1 MAHFTF
7 KYHFFM
13 EILFYNNLQ
22 ISKVKKQFD
31 KTINFL
37 KDGDFKSADVKKM
50 NQNGYYR
57 AKLDDTNRLLFSF
70 GRFNDTLYLLVLE
83 VILNH
88 EYEKSRFLNGAKIDE
103 SKLIF
108 VPNEK
113 KIEEIDVL
121 PIGYVNK
128 NNKKFHLL
136 DKILSF
142 DDIQNDIISFSTP
155 CIIIGS
161 AGSGKTALTLEKL
174 KDLSGKIL
182 YTTLSPYLSENA
194 ALLYNSFDYENSH
207 QEVSF
212 LSFYEY
218 VSTIEIPAG
227 KEVDFRAFNNWIAGY
242 KQAFKIKD
250 SNKIYEEFKGVLT
263 GSIIDKPYL
272 SLTDYM
278 SLGIKQSIFPEDERE
293 KLYTLFEKYI
303 IWLNDSNLFDSN
315 IVSYNLLEKV
325 EQDYDFVVIDEVQDI
340 TNIQLSLLLKSLK
353 NPENFLLCG
362 DSNQIVHPNFFSW
375 AQVKSLFY
383 KQDIQ
388 KGIIKVLAT
397 NYRNTPEVT
406 KIANQLLLVKNARFG
421 SIDKESSY
429 LITSNSKHEGIV
441 EFLENS
447 TAVRT
452 DLNTKTKNS
461 IKFAILVLRTEDKS
475 EAQRYFQSPLVFSI
489 QEAKGLEYE
498 NIILYDMISS
508 NESAFREI
516 ANGVSKEDI
525 TESAFNF
532 SRSKDKKDKS
542 LDEYK
547 FYINSLYVG
556 ITRAV
561 KNLYII
567 ETNKKHHLLSLL
579 DLTNFQQK
587 SALKEQL
594 STKEDWQK
602 EASKLEKQGKNEQAE
617 AIRTQ
622 ILKTEKVPWEVIDHT
637 NLAALSLLAL
647 NPESFNKK
655 SKDKLFEFSLSYS
668 DFYSII
674 RLQDLNYSAAKKLKV
689 SDITLTLIRKNIE
702 YSQDNLK
709 LVLQKTQKYGLDYRN
724 EANFTPLMSS
734 IYFGAKTCSKYLIE
748 NGAHLNI
755 VDSYGRTPI
764 QMALFT
770 KFLYP
775 TKSTLEFL
783 YPLLKNESLK
793 LKIENKLVKI
803 DNHQAEYV
811 IFNFFMSILT
821 FQIRE
826 GAINSG
832 TFHFENS
839 DVFTFFE
846 GLSNHIVPK
855 FRKKKAYISSILAK
869 NERNKEDKYN
879 KKLFLRIQNGLYILN
894 PKIEINV
901 ANSWVKLY
909 DLVNINLLYD
919 SMDTAKSHVKQNF
932 KHTFLE
938 VLSENEALKKE
949 IKN

>member
-1 MAHFTF
+1 
-7 KYHFFM
+7 
-13 EILFYNNLQ
+13 
-22 ISKVKKQFD
+22 
-31 KTINFL
+31 
-37 KDGDFKSADVKKM
+37 
-50 NQNGYYR
+50 
-57 AKLDDTNRLLFSF
+57 
-70 GRFNDTLYLLVLE
+70 LE

-383 KQDIQ
+383 KQEIQ

-498 NIILYDMISS
+498 NIIYMI
-508 NESAFREI
+508 
-516 ANGVSKEDI
+516 
-525 TESAFNF
+525 
-532 SRSKDKKDKS
+532 
-542 LDEYK
+542 
-547 FYINSLYVG
+547 
-556 ITRAV
+556 
-561 KNLYII
+561 
-567 ETNKKHHLLSLL
+567 
-579 DLTNFQQK
+579 
-587 SALKEQL
+587 
-594 STKEDWQK
+594 
-602 EASKLEKQGKNEQAE
+602 
-617 AIRTQ
+617 
-622 ILKTEKVPWEVIDHT
+622 
-637 NLAALSLLAL
+637 
-647 NPESFNKK
+647 
-655 SKDKLFEFSLSYS
+655 
-668 DFYSII
+668 
-674 RLQDLNYSAAKKLKV
+674 
-689 SDITLTLIRKNIE
+689 
-702 YSQDNLK
+702 
-709 LVLQKTQKYGLDYRN
+709 
-724 EANFTPLMSS
+724 
-734 IYFGAKTCSKYLIE
+734 
-748 NGAHLNI
+748 
-755 VDSYGRTPI
+755 
-764 QMALFT
+764 
-770 KFLYP
+770 
-775 TKSTLEFL
+775 
-783 YPLLKNESLK
+783 
-793 LKIENKLVKI
+793 
-803 DNHQAEYV
+803 
-811 IFNFFMSILT
+811 
-821 FQIRE
+821 
-826 GAINSG
+826 
-832 TFHFENS
+832 
-839 DVFTFFE
+839 
-846 GLSNHIVPK
+846 
-855 FRKKKAYISSILAK
+855 
-869 NERNKEDKYN
+869 
-879 KKLFLRIQNGLYILN
+879 
-894 PKIEINV
+894 
-901 ANSWVKLY
+901 
-909 DLVNINLLYD
+909 
-919 SMDTAKSHVKQNF
+919 
-932 KHTFLE
+932 
-938 VLSENEALKKE
+938 
-949 IKN
+949 